1 MAWQHQKHSFH
12 QPLHFANEEPTKAQ
26 REVDILCEEQAKQ
39 WRSHSLKEIPMEQ
52 CAPIHHVWD
61 AFPLTKALSSA
72 FSWSFSHES
81 RLAHWCSFFALRSCC
96 LSGLL
101 CPLVFYKMRKLEKV
115 LSSHSLL
122 ENVVLPSLYVCVCV
136 CANSLQSCLTLCDPM
151 EYSPPGSSVHGI
163 SPARIRKWIA
173 FPPSRDL
180 PHAGIKPWSP
190 ASPAL
195 AGGFFTT
202 SASWEAPSILTF
214 LLKI

>member
-1 MAWQHQKHSFH
+1 MESTGSQRVRQDLAMAWQHQKHSFH

-81 RLAHWCSFFALRSCC
+81 RLAHWCSFFALKSCC

-122 ENVVLPSLYVCVCV
+122 ENVVLPSLCVCVCV
-136 CANSLQSCLTLCDPM
+136 CQLT
-151 EYSPPGSSVHGI
+151 SVMSHSVRPHGV
-163 SPARIRKWIA
+163 
-173 FPPSRDL
+173 
-180 PHAGIKPWSP
+180 
-190 ASPAL
+190 
-195 AGGFFTT
+195 
-202 SASWEAPSILTF
+202 
-214 LLKI
+214 